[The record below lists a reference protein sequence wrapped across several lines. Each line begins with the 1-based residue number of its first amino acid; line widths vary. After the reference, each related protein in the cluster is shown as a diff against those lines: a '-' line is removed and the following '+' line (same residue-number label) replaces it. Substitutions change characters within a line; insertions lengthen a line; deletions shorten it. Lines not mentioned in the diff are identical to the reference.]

1 MTDMEHRDTAD
12 TPTDAPVDCP
22 TEDRPDLRAVA
33 ILTMHAV
40 RNRRN
45 LDLEIT
51 KGGEYVRSTVGSH
64 AADGASDVTL
74 KVGRV
79 SVSNSSTR
87 RMVIDPENGA
97 LFLEGDECY
106 TVLVHPGLRQGNPAE
121 LTTDA
126 PEEVRE

>member
-1 MTDMEHRDTAD
+1 MTDREHRDTAD
-12 TPTDAPVDCP
+12 TPTDAPAICP

-51 KGGEYVRSTVGSH
+51 KGGEYVRAKVGAH
-64 AADGASDVTL
+64 ADGTADVML
-74 KVGRV
+74 KVGGV
-79 SVSNSSTR
+79 SVSNACMV

-97 LFLEGDECY
+97 LYLEGDGCH
-106 TVLVHPGLRQGNPAE
+106 TVLVHPGLRQGDPVE
-121 LTTDA
+121 LSADA
-126 PEEVRE
+126 PEEVGE